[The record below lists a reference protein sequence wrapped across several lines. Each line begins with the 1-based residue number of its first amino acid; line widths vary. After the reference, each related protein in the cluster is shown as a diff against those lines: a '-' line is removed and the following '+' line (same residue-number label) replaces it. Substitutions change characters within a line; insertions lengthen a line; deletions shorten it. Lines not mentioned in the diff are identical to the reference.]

1 MLNFWVAAEQ
11 GSRRSRML
19 TSSLLPAELVDIL
32 NKLVEVNVGIVVAK
46 MMKVTEIVNRG
57 QNFVRV
63 VH

>member
-1 MLNFWVAAEQ
+1 
-11 GSRRSRML
+11 ML

>member
-1 MLNFWVAAEQ
+1 
-11 GSRRSRML
+11 ML

-57 QNFVRV
+57 LNFVRV